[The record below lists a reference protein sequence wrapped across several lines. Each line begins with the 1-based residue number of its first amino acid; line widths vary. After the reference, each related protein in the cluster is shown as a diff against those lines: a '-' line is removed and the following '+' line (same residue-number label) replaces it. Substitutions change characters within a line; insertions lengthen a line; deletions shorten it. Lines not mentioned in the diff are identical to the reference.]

1 MKPEDRIIIALDVE
15 TYEEAEKIVE
25 ATTPPATY
33 FKIGSIP
40 FTVMGHRGIEMVK
53 KHGGKVF
60 LDLKWHD
67 IPNTVAGA
75 VSAAVALGVDMVNV
89 HAAGG
94 KEMMKAAK
102 TAAADTAK
110 RLNVK
115 PPLVIAVT
123 VLTSFDDASYKE
135 ATCSSK
141 SIKEQVPY
149 LAQLAKESGLDG
161 VVASPEEVPLIRSVV
176 GKDFIIV
183 TPGIRPS
190 WSVKGDQKRVTTPAD
205 AIRLGSDYMV
215 IGRPICAAE
224 NPKEAFGKVLDEI
237 RTAK

>member
-1 MKPEDRIIIALDVE
+1 MTNPVIIALDVE
-15 TYEEAEKIVE
+15 TYEEAEKIVK

-40 FTVMGHRGIEMVK
+40 FTIIGQRGIEMVK

-89 HAAGG
+89 HATGG
-94 KEMMKAAK
+94 KEMMKTAK
-102 TAAADTAK
+102 TAAIETAK
-110 RLNVK
+110 KLNVK
-115 PPLVIAVT
+115 PPIVIAVT

-141 SIKEQVPY
+141 NIKEQVPY
-149 LAQLAKESGLDG
+149 LARLAKESGLDG

-176 GKDFIIV
+176 GKDFLIV

-190 WSVKGDQKRVTTPAD
+190 WSAKGDQKRVTTPAD

-215 IGRPICAAE
+215 IGRPICAAKD
-224 NPKEAFGKVLDEI
+224 PKEALAKIIDEI
-237 RTAK
+237 KSVK